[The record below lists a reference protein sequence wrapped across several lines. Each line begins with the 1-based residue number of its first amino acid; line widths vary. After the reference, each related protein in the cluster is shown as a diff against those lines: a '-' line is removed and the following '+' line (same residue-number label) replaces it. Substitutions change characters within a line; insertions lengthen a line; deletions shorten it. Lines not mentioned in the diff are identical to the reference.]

1 MDQLI
6 AQYNAGSAP
15 DLNHFSA
22 QTRVLLEQAQGWMG
36 VFGENRT
43 LIQPGILTS
52 SIYHS
57 LLELQYLILN
67 LDLIDGRIPGKASIR
82 DAYLAFL
89 NNLDFFLNCSPIFEP
104 N

>member
-1 MDQLI
+1 
-6 AQYNAGSAP
+6 
-15 DLNHFSA
+15 
-22 QTRVLLEQAQGWMG
+22 MG